1 MMPVAMDI
9 RSDISGAQEKLRLH
23 QQAVM
28 TAAVRS
34 MNRTSVTVRKDASN
48 GLQEFYPGMKVSAL
62 KARLK
67 MTKATRNKPEARLD
81 PTKGRIPMMGN
92 FGMTRRGRFGV
103 YFSKLPWRMET
114 PDGEIIS
121 AGLLQTNA
129 FVNTL
134 HGGRLVVFVRI
145 GNRRLP
151 IGVLLAPSPAKTI
164 VEKGIRA
171 RMYKR
176 AREVFD
182 ANFARE
188 LAYAKSRK
196 DND

>member
-1 MMPVAMDI
+1 MPVAMDI

-121 AGLLQTNA
+121 AGLLKPMPSSTRYTAGGSWCSFVSALAACPSACCSLHRPPRRWWRRA
-129 FVNTL
+129 FC
-134 HGGRLVVFVRI
+134 
-145 GNRRLP
+145 
-151 IGVLLAPSPAKTI
+151 
-164 VEKGIRA
+164 A

-182 ANFARE
+182 VNFARE

-196 DND
+196 DNE